1 MKKFSVS
8 GRLRSIRY
16 AFEGLWLVICT
27 QHNAWIHLA
36 ATILVIGGGIYFE
49 ISRTDWAIV
58 TITIV
63 GVWVAETINTAF
75 EYLCDITNPD
85 YHPVVKKAKDVSA
98 AAVLISAIG
107 AIIVGL
113 IIFLPYVIH

>member
-1 MKKFSVS
+1 MQKLTFS
-8 GRLRSIRY
+8 GRLKSISY
-16 AFEGLWLVICT
+16 ALEGLWLMLST
-27 QHNAWIHLA
+27 QPNAWIHFV
-36 ATILVIGGGIYFE
+36 ATILVISGGMYFE

-63 GVWVAETINTAF
+63 SVWVAETINTAF
-75 EYLCDITNPD
+75 EYLCDVTNPD

-107 AIIVGL
+107 AVIVGL
-113 IIFLPYVIH
+113 IIFLPYIVH